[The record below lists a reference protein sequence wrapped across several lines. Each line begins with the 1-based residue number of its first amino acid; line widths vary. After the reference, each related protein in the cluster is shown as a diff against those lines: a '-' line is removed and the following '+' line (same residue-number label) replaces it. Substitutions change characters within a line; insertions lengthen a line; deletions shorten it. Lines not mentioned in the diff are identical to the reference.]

1 MKRYLFTALFTL
13 VAFIALAEVKLPK
26 IFADHM
32 VLQRGQEIPIWGSA
46 DPRERIEV
54 TFKDQTYTT
63 RADKAGQWKLKMA
76 SAEAGGPFVL
86 TVKGKNTIT
95 VQDVLVGDV
104 WLLGGQSNMEW
115 PLTQTNGGEDSIKN
129 ADYPQIRLF
138 EVGRNVSIVPIDDVP
153 EAKWSLTTP
162 ETIANFSAIGYYFGK
177 RIHQD
182 LNVPI
187 GLLDINW
194 GGTVSEAWTSSEAL
208 ASHPDFKDRIAAY
221 QKSGKSDF
229 QKAENKGPNS
239 WPASL
244 YHGMLEPVIPFA
256 IKGALW
262 YQGESNAPRAY
273 QYREIFPLM
282 IEDWRKQWGQ
292 GDFPFLWVQLA
303 NFKQPVDVPKDSD
316 WAELREA
323 QSMTLS
329 LPNTAQAVI
338 IDRGEADDIHPRD
351 KWTVGERLAVAAKK
365 VAYGMDLV
373 HSGPTYKGMVS
384 EHDKIRIQFDN
395 IGTGLKIND
404 KYGYVKGF
412 AVAGA
417 DKVFHWAHAYQD
429 GNDIVVYSKEVPH
442 PVAVRYGWADNPDDV
457 NVYNAEGLPASPFR
471 TDTWEGITVGKK

>member
-1 MKRYLFTALFTL
+1 MKRYLFTILLTL
-13 VAFIALAEVKLPK
+13 VAIIAHAEVKLPK

-54 TFKDQTYTT
+54 TFKDKTYTT
-63 RADKAGQWKLKMA
+63 RADKAGKWKLKMA
-76 SAEAGGPFVL
+76 PSEAGGPFVL
-86 TVKGKNTIT
+86 TIKGKNTIT

-115 PLTQTNGGEDSIKN
+115 PLSQTNGGEDSIKN
-129 ADYPQIRLF
+129 ANYPQIRLF
-138 EVGRNVSIVPIDDVP
+138 EVGRNVSIFPIDDVS
-153 EAKWSLTTP
+153 EAKWNLTTP

-208 ASHPDFKDRIAAY
+208 LGHQDFKDRIASY
-221 QKSGKSDF
+221 QKNGEADF
-229 QKAENKGPNS
+229 NNAENKGPNA

-282 IEDWRKQWGQ
+282 IQDWRKQWGQ

-303 NFKQPVDVPKDSD
+303 NFKQPVELPKDSD

-338 IDRGEADDIHPRD
+338 IDRGEANDIHPRD

-365 VAYGMDLV
+365 VAYGMDVV
-373 HSGPTYKGMVS
+373 HSGPTYKSMKV
-384 EHDKIRIQFDN
+384 EQDKVRITFDN
-395 IGTGLKIND
+395 LGSGLKIQD

-412 AVAGA
+412 AVAGE
-417 DKVFHWAHAYQD
+417 DKVFH
-429 GNDIVVYSKEVPH
+429 
-442 PVAVRYGWADNPDDV
+442 
-457 NVYNAEGLPASPFR
+457 
-471 TDTWEGITVGKK
+471 